1 MKYLYTSTRN
11 NKRKSK
17 FWYRLE

>member
-1 MKYLYTSTRN
+1 MKHLHTQTRN

-17 FWYRLE
+17 LRYRLE